1 MNDYIDL
8 LKSHDWYYSYSDD
21 HRVWKDG
28 ELKARQ
34 LQELQQAH
42 DPDFSVWNQYAP
54 QDCKREV
61 SNG

>member
-1 MNDYIDL
+1 VNDYIDL

-42 DPDFSVWNQYAP
+42 DPDFQVWNQYAP
-54 QDCKREV
+54 QDCQRTEA
-61 SNG
+61 